1 VFILDVGGCVQYVSA
16 GLTAVPFGHM
26 CTHCQRTD
34 TCYVYKIAEPGF
46 STCVPVLLEPR
57 SDEAVEH
64 PV

>member
-16 GLTAVPFGHM
+16 GLTAVGLGHN
-26 CTHCQRTD
+26 CTHGSGPDR
-34 TCYVYKIAEPGF
+34 CYVCKVGERGS